1 MTRLACIA
9 AAALAFAASTP
20 LLCATTTPASAQSW
34 RDDGGMGDGDLR
46 DLLMDRRSDRRD
58 MLMDLLSDRRERR
71 GDIMDL
77 LSDRRERRGDIM
89 DLLSDRRERRGDL
102 MDLIGDNGD
111 DGDMGGGLRGRLR
124 ERLSDRLGAGDEE
137 NCFFVTRTMRD
148 EGGDWMVLV
157 RRRVCRD

>member
-20 LLCATTTPASAQSW
+20 FLCATTTPASAQSW
-34 RDDGGMGDGDLR
+34 RDDAGIGDDLR

-71 GDIMDL
+71 GDIL
-77 LSDRRERRGDIM
+77 ERI
-89 DLLSDRRERRGDL
+89 SDRRERRGDL
-102 MDLIGDNGD
+102 LDLLSERRDLREELMDLIGD
-111 DGDMGGGLRGRLR
+111 DGDRGGGRLRGRLR
-124 ERLSDRLGAGDEE
+124 ERISDRLGGGDEE
-137 NCFFVTRTMRD
+137 NCFFVTRTLRD